1 MCAASAARCDDF
13 CLSSMIALRVEA
25 WAHDPCAKKLKMRVR
40 HLHFLAK
47 LDRALATDFA
57 SSRSTLSHQA
67 SRHSSLKWI
76 SFKSPSGSA
85 LSLRVHLLELLH
97 QAEDLFVLPRDP
109 DTGVPRGIRFG
120 VIYLLQVKVEVT
132 EPFFCCLPPLRYV
145 CKAIITLE
153 RSS

>member
-1 MCAASAARCDDF
+1 MRAASAARCDDF
-13 CLSSMIALRVEA
+13 RLSMIALRVEGVEA
-25 WAHDPCAKKLKMRVR
+25 WAHNPCAKKLKMRVR

-97 QAEDLFVLPRDP
+97 QAEDLFVLPRYP
-109 DTGVPRGIRFG
+109 DACVPRGIRLG
-120 VIYLLQVKVEVT
+120 MIYPLEVKVEVT
-132 EPFFCCLPPLRYV
+132 KPLFYRFPPLR
-145 CKAIITLE
+145 
-153 RSS
+153 